1 MTKKYKIILLGIV
14 ILFFITIATGV
25 GYFFYKEYK
34 KANSAEVIVENGL
47 SINYLNGQNIDCNGK
62 EKKVNFSIINDLNE
76 ESMFH
81 IVFKD
86 VELESEQVTY
96 SLYENDIKIINDAK
110 LNSNTDLRVS
120 SFINIQALQTKSY
133 TLILNNPEK
142 TAVKLT
148 LSIEKAVKEDPNLA
162 QTILNNNLVNKEPKT
177 KVGEEKATI
186 DEGIILDIDDNG
198 NTYYFRGNVV
208 NNYVSFGEK
217 MWRIVRINGD
227 GTIRLV
233 LNEQIAAS
241 NIYDA
246 ETKKEGL
253 NDYNNTKVYSY
264 LTQWYKEN
272 LGEYDSYIATS
283 NFCIDTTKEG
293 DVLSNYFRINVSNAP
308 TFNCMGT
315 KNNLKIGLLTI
326 DEVIYAGATLHETN
340 QNFYLYNA
348 SNTGSWWTMSPVK
361 DGVEG
366 LYYYEITKDGSI
378 VENATGES
386 TKFIRPVIN
395 LQKNIEMKGTGS
407 YSDPYKID

>member
-142 TAVKLT
+142 TTVKLT

-177 KVGEEKATI
+177 KVGE
-186 DEGIILDIDDNG
+186 
-198 NTYYFRGNVV
+198 
-208 NNYVSFGEK
+208 
-217 MWRIVRINGD
+217 
-227 GTIRLV
+227 
-233 LNEQIAAS
+233 
-241 NIYDA
+241 
-246 ETKKEGL
+246 
-253 NDYNNTKVYSY
+253 
-264 LTQWYKEN
+264 
-272 LGEYDSYIATS
+272 
-283 NFCIDTTKEG
+283 
-293 DVLSNYFRINVSNAP
+293 
-308 TFNCMGT
+308 
-315 KNNLKIGLLTI
+315 
-326 DEVIYAGATLHETN
+326 
-340 QNFYLYNA
+340 
-348 SNTGSWWTMSPVK
+348 
-361 DGVEG
+361 
-366 LYYYEITKDGSI
+366 
-378 VENATGES
+378 
-386 TKFIRPVIN
+386 
-395 LQKNIEMKGTGS
+395 
-407 YSDPYKID
+407 